1 MMESEDILNFNINF
15 YNNYFLIF
23 LNTNIMKTTLHFL
36 IAIFLSISFI
46 HAQEI
51 TVNTSMGEGYSQQVY
66 YKLSTQTETSF
77 EANLWDIAMLRTSAY
92 DFSLRVNGHIGISVF
107 EASNNPS
114 DWATIDITD
123 ESSWTQLYNSDTQ
136 WNNGAFDQGSATY
149 GWGEYNSVTHH
160 VEGTV
165 IFVLKYSD
173 GTYRKFINED
183 FYGGYTFKYSTWD
196 GSEWTADQTATV
208 ANSNN
213 PNNVYNYYS
222 LQNDTEVV
230 AEPVP
235 ADWDLKF
242 TKYYTE
248 LAPNTMYLVTG
259 VLHNEL
265 VEVAENDEPTGMPAS
280 PSLTYSTDINTIGY
294 DWKSFTNGAFSVDSE
309 KAFYIKYEDGTVY
322 RLYFTAFTGSSSG
335 DLSFNFENVTSSL
348 GIEDVAEG
356 ISFGI
361 YPNPSTDKKINLVY
375 DVSELSADKNELIIF
390 TLSGQQVYKSN
401 LRSDQ
406 GFYSRNIDL
415 SFLSTG
421 VYILKFRSGNYTIN
435 KKLILR

>member
-1 MMESEDILNFNINF
+1 
-15 YNNYFLIF
+15 
-23 LNTNIMKTTLHFL
+23 MKQTLHF
-36 IAIFLSISFI
+36 IITIFLSMSFI
-46 HAQEI
+46 HAQETTI
-51 TVNTSMGEGYSQQVY
+51 NTSMGAGYSQQVF

-77 EANLWDIAMLRTSAY
+77 AANLWDIAMLRTSNYA
-92 DFSLRVNGHIGISVF
+92 FALRVNDGIGIQVF
-107 EASNNPS
+107 EASNSPS
-114 DWATIDITD
+114 DWEAIDITD

-183 FYGGYTFKYSTWD
+183 FYGGYTFKYSTWN

-213 PNNVYNYYS
+213 LNNAYNYYS
-222 LQNDTEVV
+222 LQNNTEVV
-230 AEPVP
+230 AEPAP
-235 ADWDLKF
+235 ANWDLKF

-265 VEVAENDEPTGMPAS
+265 VEVAENDEPTGMPVS

-335 DLSFNFENVTSSL
+335 DLSFNFEDVTSSL

-375 DVSELSADKNELIIF
+375 DVNNLSADKNEVSIYS
-390 TLSGQQVYKSN
+390 TTGQQVFKTVLQN
-401 LRSDQ
+401 NA
-406 GFYSRNIDL
+406 GFYNKNLDL
-415 SFLSTG
+415 SSLANG
-421 VYILKFRSGNYTIN
+421 IYILKFSSGEYSIS
-435 KKLILR
+435 KKIILR

>member
-1 MMESEDILNFNINF
+1 MGFVAIQNLNINF

-23 LNTNIMKTTLHFL
+23 LNTNIMKQTLHFI
-36 IAIFLSISFI
+36 IAIFLSMSFV
-46 HAQEI
+46 HAQETTI
-51 TVNTSMGEGYSQQVY
+51 NMSMGAGYSQQVY

-77 EANLWDIAMLRTSAY
+77 AANLWDIAMLRTSNYA
-92 DFSLRVNGHIGISVF
+92 FALRVNDGIGIQVF

-114 DWATIDITD
+114 DWESIDITD

-208 ANSNN
+208 ANLNN
-213 PNNVYNYYS
+213 PDNVYNYYS

-230 AEPVP
+230 AEPAP
-235 ADWDLKF
+235 TDWDLKF

-248 LAPNTMYLVTG
+248 LAPNTMYSVTG

-309 KAFYIKYEDGTVY
+309 KAFYIKYEDGTIY

-335 DLSFNFENVTSSL
+335 DLSFNFEDVTSSL

-375 DVSELSADKNELIIF
+375 DVNNLSADKNEVSIYS
-390 TLSGQQVYKSN
+390 TTGQQVFKTVLYN
-401 LRSDQ
+401 NA
-406 GFYSRNIDL
+406 GFYNKNLDL
-415 SFLSTG
+415 SSLANG
-421 VYILKFRSGNYTIN
+421 IYILKFNSGEYSIS
-435 KKLILR
+435 KKIILR

>member
-1 MMESEDILNFNINF
+1 
-15 YNNYFLIF
+15 
-23 LNTNIMKTTLHFL
+23 MKTTLHFL
-36 IAIFLSISFI
+36 IAILLSMSFI
-46 HAQEI
+46 HAQEEI
-51 TVNTSMGEGYSQQVY
+51 TVNTSMGAGYSEQVY

-77 EANLWDIAMLRTSAY
+77 AANLWDISMLRTSAY
-92 DFSLRVNGHIGISVF
+92 DFAIRVNDGIGIQVF

-136 WNNGAFDQGSATY
+136 WDKGAFDQGSATY
-149 GWGEYNSVTHH
+149 GWGEYNIVNHH
-160 VEGTV
+160 IEGTV

-183 FYGGYTFKYSTWD
+183 FFSGYTFKYSTWT

-235 ADWDLKF
+235 ANWDLKF

-248 LAPNTMYLVTG
+248 LSPNNMYLVSG
-259 VLHNEL
+259 VLHNDL
-265 VEVAENDEPTGMPAS
+265 VEVAENDEPGGMPTS
-280 PSLTYSTDINTIGY
+280 PSLTYSTEINTIGY

-309 KAFYIKYEDGTVY
+309 KTFYIKYEDGTIY

-335 DLSFNFENVTSSL
+335 DLSFNFEDVTSTL
-348 GIEDVAEG
+348 GIEDVAEEV
-356 ISFGI
+356 SFGI
-361 YPNPSTDKKINLVY
+361 YPNPSTDKKINLLY
-375 DVSELSADKNELIIF
+375 DVSELSTDKNELTIF
-390 TLSGQQVYKSN
+390 TLSGQQVYKSI

-406 GFYSRNIDL
+406 GFYTRNIDL

-421 VYILKFRSGNYTIN
+421 VYLLKFRSGNYTIN

>member
-1 MMESEDILNFNINF
+1 
-15 YNNYFLIF
+15 
-23 LNTNIMKTTLHFL
+23 MKTTLHFL
-36 IAIFLSISFI
+36 IAILLSMSFI

-51 TVNTSMGEGYSQQVY
+51 TVNTSMGAGYSEQVY

-77 EANLWDIAMLRTSAY
+77 AANLWDISMLRTSAY
-92 DFSLRVNGHIGISVF
+92 DFAIRVNDGIGIQVF

-136 WNNGAFDQGSATY
+136 WDKGAFDQGSATY
-149 GWGEYNSVTHH
+149 GWGEYNIVNHH
-160 VEGTV
+160 IEGTV

-183 FYGGYTFKYSTWD
+183 FFSGYTFKYSTWT

-235 ADWDLKF
+235 ANWDLKF

-248 LAPNTMYLVTG
+248 LSPNNMYLVSG
-259 VLHNEL
+259 VLHNDL
-265 VEVAENDEPTGMPAS
+265 VEVAENDEPGGMPTS
-280 PSLTYSTDINTIGY
+280 PSLTYSTEINTIGY

-309 KAFYIKYEDGTVY
+309 KTFYIKYEDGTIY

-335 DLSFNFENVTSSL
+335 DLSFNFEDVTSTL
-348 GIEDVAEG
+348 GIEDVAEEV
-356 ISFGI
+356 SFGI
-361 YPNPSTDKKINLVY
+361 YPNPSTDKKINLLY
-375 DVSELSADKNELIIF
+375 DVSELSTDKNELTIF
-390 TLSGQQVYKSN
+390 TLSGQQVYKSI

-406 GFYSRNIDL
+406 GFYTRNIDL

-421 VYILKFRSGNYTIN
+421 VYLLKFRSGNYTIN

>member
-1 MMESEDILNFNINF
+1 
-15 YNNYFLIF
+15 
-23 LNTNIMKTTLHFL
+23 MKQTLHFI
-36 IAIFLSISFI
+36 IAIFLSMSFV
-46 HAQEI
+46 HAQETTI
-51 TVNTSMGEGYSQQVY
+51 NMSMGAGYSQQVY

-77 EANLWDIAMLRTSAY
+77 AANLWDIAMLRTSNYA
-92 DFSLRVNGHIGISVF
+92 FALRVNDGIGIQVF

-114 DWATIDITD
+114 DWESIDITD

-230 AEPVP
+230 AEPAP

-248 LAPNTMYLVTG
+248 LAPNTMYSVTG

-309 KAFYIKYEDGTVY
+309 KAFYIKYEDGTIY

-335 DLSFNFENVTSSL
+335 DLSFNFEDVTSSL

-375 DVSELSADKNELIIF
+375 DVNNLSADKNEVSIYS
-390 TLSGQQVYKSN
+390 TTGQQVFKTVLYN
-401 LRSDQ
+401 NA
-406 GFYSRNIDL
+406 GFYNKNLDL
-415 SFLSTG
+415 SSLANG
-421 VYILKFRSGNYTIN
+421 IYILKFNSGEYSIS
-435 KKLILR
+435 KKIILR